1 MASINI
7 ISTPKNCIYYGRLL
21 VALSVCVSCS
31 ISVYSNIVAFGD
43 PPSFAWLEKYGTKK
57 DNPFATDVFDPFAQN
72 NQAMQTEGWS
82 VLWCCVT
89 LYSFTN

>member
-1 MASINI
+1 M
-7 ISTPKNCIYYGRLL
+7 
-21 VALSVCVSCS
+21 
-31 ISVYSNIVAFGD
+31 
-43 PPSFAWLEKYGTKK
+43 

-89 LYSFTN
+89 LYICNIYQGREMLKSLPV